1 MRKEIILNN
10 GWIFHKGD
18 IEEPISK
25 YKGFIYC
32 QSKTERKLRRI
43 ITLIDRINFT
53 VI

>member
-25 YKGFIYC
+25 YKGFISQIAIATC
-32 QSKTERKLRRI
+32 NNSQKSN
-43 ITLIDRINFT
+43 D
-53 VI
+53 